1 RKCRPPGKFL
11 QTTTTVSPGA
21 ALPPPLYPII
31 PDAQTIIM
39 ASSITMYCDEYHC
52 SAGCVLFRF
61 DTPSPQIC
69 ILRNNRS
76 KEYVLP
82 KGHKD
87 LGESIEDAALRET
100 YEETGWPC
108 EFLPTNIVTRAP
120 PPGGSSGEM
129 AKEAVAATREAIA
142 VTLRNLDGKPG
153 STKLVFW
160 YIAQI
165 TSTKQHQNT
174 QMETEDLEAQFM
186 DAEEAIRTLS
196 RPGDRDV
203 ARRALDLVNKTRA
216 ALAAQGPPSKS

>member
-1 RKCRPPGKFL
+1 M
-11 QTTTTVSPGA
+11 T
-21 ALPPPLYPII
+21 
-31 PDAQTIIM
+31 
-39 ASSITMYCDEYHC
+39 SSMTLYCDEYHC

-61 DTPSPQIC
+61 DAPTPQIC

-76 KEYVLP
+76 TEYVLP

-87 LGESIEDAALRET
+87 LGESIEQAALRET

-120 PPGGSSGEM
+120 PPGVSSGEV
-129 AKEAVAATREAIA
+129 AREALGATREAIA
-142 VTLRNLDGKPG
+142 VTLRNLEGKPG
-153 STKLVFW
+153 SVKFVFW

-174 QMETEDLEAQFM
+174 QMATEDLEAKFM

-203 ARRALDLVNKTRA
+203 AKRALELVNKTRA
-216 ALAAQGPPSKS
+216 AETAKGSSNKS